1 MDTSE
6 SSADNG
12 DGRSESEG
20 QAGAARPAATAVPA
34 GRTGPPHP
42 AAVGLTDPADTTAV
56 GPADPAAPTA
66 PADRTD
72 PADPAHDRRNGWRR
86 WAMDTRPLRRPAY
99 RRLWSSTIVTAVG
112 SQLTA
117 VAVPKQIYDITGS
130 SAWVGYASFAGL
142 LPLVVFALWGGA
154 IADSV
159 DRRTLLLTTNTGI
172 AVTSLLFWI
181 QAVTGL
187 GSVAV
192 LMVLLAVQQ
201 AFFGLNSPARQAS
214 IARLVPKE
222 ELAAANALG
231 STVMQTGLVAGPL
244 LAGALIPVLGLAE
257 LYLID
262 ALALCAT
269 VWAVHR
275 LPALPPLAAAT
286 AAAGR
291 AGLRGIVEG
300 FRYISLH
307 QVLLLSFLAD
317 IIAMVFGMPRA
328 LFPQLASTT
337 YAPYGEGLALG
348 LLFAAVPIGAVL
360 GGLLSGT
367 FSRARRHG
375 LMVVVAVIAWG
386 AAVTG
391 FGLSSNLWVAVAFL
405 VAAGVAD
412 MVSMVFRGAILLS
425 AVTDELR
432 GRMQGVFTVVVAGGP
447 RLADVLHGTA
457 GSALGAR
464 TAVTAGG
471 LLVVVSILVL
481 AATMPALRRYSVGA

>member
-1 MDTSE
+1 MYRATRTGVDTSKG
-6 SSADNG
+6 SADN
-12 DGRSESEG
+12 SAAEQAESEG
-20 QAGAARPAATAVPA
+20 PPSPAA
-34 GRTGPPHP
+34 
-42 AAVGLTDPADTTAV
+42 PADRAV
-56 GPADPAAPTA
+56 PTA
-66 PADRTD
+66 PADRE
-72 PADPAHDRRNGWRR
+72 RSGWRR

-159 DRRTLLLTTNTGI
+159 DRRKLLLVTNTGI

-187 GSVAV
+187 ASVAV
-192 LMVLLAVQQ
+192 LMVLLALQQ
-201 AFFGLNSPARQAS
+201 AFFGLNSPARVAS

-244 LAGALIPVLGLAE
+244 LAGALIPVVGLAE

-269 VWAVHR
+269 VWAVYK
-275 LPALPPLAAAT
+275 LPALPPLTAAA

-291 AGLRGIVEG
+291 AGLKAIVEG

-328 LFPQLASTT
+328 LFPQLASQT

-348 LLFAAVPIGAVL
+348 LLFAAIPIGAVL
-360 GGLLSGT
+360 GGLVSGT
-367 FSRARRHG
+367 FSGARRHG
-375 LMVVVAVIAWG
+375 LMVIVAVVAWG
-386 AAVTG
+386 VAVTG

-405 VAAGVAD
+405 AVAGVAD

-464 TAVTAGG
+464 TAVAGGG
-471 LLVVVSILVL
+471 LLVVVSTLVL
-481 AATMPALRRYSVGA
+481 AITMPALRRYSVSA

>member
-1 MDTSE
+1 MYRATRMGVDTSKGSAD
-6 SSADNG
+6 SSAERQTGAEGPSSPSDPG
-12 DGRSESEG
+12 DPGDRESPGDRKRS
-20 QAGAARPAATAVPA
+20 
-34 GRTGPPHP
+34 
-42 AAVGLTDPADTTAV
+42 
-56 GPADPAAPTA
+56 
-66 PADRTD
+66 
-72 PADPAHDRRNGWRR
+72 GWRR

-154 IADSV
+154 IADTV
-159 DRRTLLLTTNTGI
+159 DRRRLLLVTNTGI
-172 AVTSLLFWI
+172 AVTSLLFWL

-244 LAGALIPVLGLAE
+244 LAGALIPVVGLAE

-262 ALALCAT
+262 AVALCAT
-269 VWAVHR
+269 VWAVYR
-275 LPALPPLAAAT
+275 LPALPPLTTAA

-291 AGLRGIVEG
+291 AGLRGIAEG
-300 FRYISLH
+300 FRYISLN

-328 LFPQLASTT
+328 LFPELASQT

-375 LMVVVAVIAWG
+375 LMVIAAVIAWG
-386 AAVTG
+386 VAVTG
-391 FGLSSNLWVAVAFL
+391 FGLSANLWVAVAFL
-405 VAAGVAD
+405 AAAGVAD

-464 TAVTAGG
+464 TAVVGGG
-471 LLVVVSILVL
+471 LLVVLSMLVL
-481 AATMPALRRYSVGA
+481 AATMPALRRHSASA

>member
-1 MDTSE
+1 MYRATRMGVDTSKG
-6 SSADNG
+6 SADN
-12 DGRSESEG
+12 
-20 QAGAARPAATAVPA
+20 PAEPRAT
-34 GRTGPPHP
+34 TGE
-42 AAVGLTDPADTTAV
+42 
-56 GPADPAAPTA
+56 PADPE
-66 PADRTD
+66 DRKGS
-72 PADPAHDRRNGWRR
+72 GWRR

-99 RRLWSSTIVTAVG
+99 RRLWSSTVVTAVG

-117 VAVPKQIYDITGS
+117 VAVPKQIYDLTGS
-130 SAWVGYASFAGL
+130 SAWVGYASVAGL

-159 DRRTLLLTTNTGI
+159 DRRKLLLVTNTGI

-187 GSVAV
+187 ESVGA

-244 LAGALIPVLGLAE
+244 LAGALIPVVGLAE

-275 LPALPPLAAAT
+275 LPSLPPLATTGAR
-286 AAAGR
+286 AGR
-291 AGLRGIVEG
+291 AGLRGIAEG
-300 FRYISLH
+300 FRHISLN

-317 IIAMVFGMPRA
+317 IIAMVLGMPRA
-328 LFPQLASTT
+328 LFPQLAAQT

-348 LLFAAVPIGAVL
+348 LLFAAIPIGAVL
-360 GGLLSGT
+360 GGLMSGT

-375 LMVVVAVIAWG
+375 LMVIVAVIAWG
-386 AAVTG
+386 VAVTG
-391 FGLSSNLWVAVAFL
+391 FGLSANLWVAMAFL
-405 VAAGVAD
+405 AAAGVAD

-457 GSALGAR
+457 GSALGPR
-464 TAVTAGG
+464 TAVVGGG
-471 LLVVVSILVL
+471 LLVVLSMLVL
-481 AATMPALRRYSVGA
+481 AVTMPALRRYRGSV